1 MTTVPGA
8 FAPPARVLLGPGPS
22 DVHPRVLAAL
32 AAPLVGHL
40 DPVFVA
46 MMEEV
51 KSLLRFVFATENAL
65 TIPISGTGS
74 AGMEACVVN
83 LVEPGDEVVVGVNG
97 VFGTRLAEVATRAG
111 ATVTRVE
118 APWGR
123 VVRAEQV
130 EAALRNCRQ
139 PKLVA
144 LIHAETSTG
153 AWQPLEDA
161 VRLAHDHGALFLAD
175 CVTSLGGAPVEID
188 RWGIDAAY
196 SGTQKCLSCPPGL
209 SPITFGPRAVEALRR
224 RKTPVQ
230 SWYLDLTLLERYWGE
245 ERVYHHTAPISMNYA
260 LREALRLVAEEGL
273 AARFARHR
281 ANHEALAAGLAS
293 LGLAFASEEGHR
305 LPMLNAVTVPDGM
318 DEARVRSRLLDA
330 HGIEIGGGLG
340 PMKGRVWRIGLMG
353 ESSRRAHVLLLLSAL
368 EDALRAEGRR
378 VSAGAALA
386 AAQAAYAA

>member
-1 MTTVPGA
+1 M
-8 FAPPARVLLGPGPS
+8 
-22 DVHPRVLAAL
+22 
-32 AAPLVGHL
+32 
-40 DPVFVA
+40 
-46 MMEEV
+46 
-51 KSLLRFVFATENAL
+51 
-65 TIPISGTGS
+65 
-74 AGMEACVVN
+74 
-83 LVEPGDEVVVGVNG
+83 
-97 VFGTRLAEVATRAG
+97 
-111 ATVTRVE
+111 
-118 APWGR
+118 
-123 VVRAEQV
+123 RAEQV

-161 VRLAHDHGALFLAD
+161 ARLAHDHGALFLAD

-318 DEARVRSRLLDA
+318 DEARVRRRLLDA

-368 EDALRAEGRR
+368 EDALRAEGHR
-378 VSAGAALA
+378 VAAGAALA